1 VIGIKIG
8 FCFLLCEKFTEKLH
22 GRIMIAKRY
31 IWTVIFM
38 LIAGIVSLLVM
49 VVRSDQ
55 PGAVRRQLKESSQ
68 LADSAPLQA
77 IQAHLYFSD
86 RNNQFLIAEERVLKS
101 SKDPEFFARSIVE
114 SLIKGPQQGLARTI
128 PAEADVRAVYLTPQ
142 GICYLDLTSGVAEN
156 HPGGIRSELL
166 SIYSIVN
173 SLVLNVA
180 EIEAVKILING
191 DESMTLAGHIDLQ
204 IPIKANM
211 LLIR

>member
-8 FCFLLCEKFTEKLH
+8 FYFHLSQNFTEKAH
-22 GRIMIAKRY
+22 AGIMIAKRY
-31 IWTVIFM
+31 IWYVVFI

-49 VVRSDQ
+49 VMRSDQ
-55 PGAVRRQLKESSQ
+55 TGAVRRQLEKSPQ
-68 LADSAPLQA
+68 PADMAPLQA
-77 IQAHLYFSD
+77 TSAHLYFSD
-86 RNNQFLIAEERVLKS
+86 RNNQFLMAEDRVLKS
-101 SKDPEFFARSIVE
+101 SEDPEFFARIIVE

-128 PAEADVRAVYLTPQ
+128 PAETAVRAVYLTPQ
-142 GICYLDLTSGVAEN
+142 GICYLDLTSDVAEN

>member
-1 VIGIKIG
+1 
-8 FCFLLCEKFTEKLH
+8 
-22 GRIMIAKRY
+22 MIAKRY
-31 IWTVIFM
+31 IWYVVFI
-38 LIAGIVSLLVM
+38 LVAAIVSLLV
-49 VVRSDQ
+49 VVMRSDQ
-55 PGAVRRQLKESSQ
+55 PGAVRSQFEESPQ
-68 LADSAPLQA
+68 PAGSAPSQA
-77 IQAHLYFSD
+77 TPAHLYFSD
-86 RNNQFLIAEERVLKS
+86 KKNQFLMAEERVLKS
-101 SKDPEFFARSIVE
+101 SQDPEFFARSIVE
-114 SLIKGPQQGLARTI
+114 SLIKGPQHGLVRTI
-128 PAEADVRAVYLTPQ
+128 PAEAAVRAVYLTPQ
-142 GICYLDLTSGVAEN
+142 GICYLDLTSAVAEN

>member
-1 VIGIKIG
+1 MIGIKIG
-8 FCFLLCEKFTEKLH
+8 FYFHLSKTFTEKAH
-22 GRIMIAKRY
+22 AGIMIAKRY
-31 IWTVIFM
+31 IGYVIFLLM
-38 LIAGIVSLLVM
+38 AGIVSLLVM
-49 VVRSDQ
+49 VMRSDK
-55 PGAVRRQLKESSQ
+55 PGAVRSQLKESSRP
-68 LADSAPLQA
+68 ADSTPLNA
-77 IQAHLYFSD
+77 IPAHLYFSD
-86 RNNQFLIAEERVLKS
+86 RNNQFLIAEERILKS
-101 SKDPEFFARSIVE
+101 SKDPEFFAKSIVE

-128 PAEADVRAVYLTPQ
+128 PAETAVRAVYLAPQ
-142 GICYLDLTSGVAEN
+142 GICYLDLTSAVAEN

-191 DESMTLAGHIDLQ
+191 DESMTLAGHINLQ

>member
-1 VIGIKIG
+1 MVA
-8 FCFLLCEKFTEKLH
+8 LVA
-22 GRIMIAKRY
+22 GRHAAPRPQA
-31 IWTVIFM
+31 VGQQVHHHC
-38 LIAGIVSLLVM
+38 AG
-49 VVRSDQ
+49 R
-55 PGAVRRQLKESSQ
+55 PG
-68 LADSAPLQA
+68 QA
-77 IQAHLYFSD
+77 EHQ
-86 RNNQFLIAEERVLKS
+86 E
-101 SKDPEFFARSIVE
+101 
-114 SLIKGPQQGLARTI
+114 KGPQQGLARTI
-128 PAEADVRAVYLTPQ
+128 PAETAVRALYLTPA

-191 DESMTLAGHIDLQ
+191 DESMTLAGHIDLA

>member
-8 FCFLLCEKFTEKLH
+8 VYFNSSEKFIEKAH
-22 GRIMIAKRY
+22 TVIMIAKRY
-31 IWTVIFM
+31 IWYVIFV

-49 VVRSDQ
+49 VMRSDQ
-55 PGAVRRQLKESSQ
+55 PGAVRRQLKEAPQ
-68 LADSAPLQA
+68 PGDSAPSQA
-77 IQAHLYFSD
+77 TPAHLYFSD
-86 RNNQFLIAEERVLKS
+86 KNNQFLMAEERILKS
-101 SKDPEFFARSIVE
+101 SKHPEFFARSIVE

-128 PAEADVRAVYLTPQ
+128 PAETAVRAVYLAPQ

-191 DESMTLAGHIDLQ
+191 DEAMTLAGHIDLQ
-204 IPIKANM
+204 FPIKANM

>member
-1 VIGIKIG
+1 
-8 FCFLLCEKFTEKLH
+8 
-22 GRIMIAKRY
+22 MIAKRY
-31 IWTVIFM
+31 IWYVVIIS
-38 LIAGIVSLLVM
+38 IAGIVSLLVM
-49 VVRSDQ
+49 VMRSDQ
-55 PGAVRRQLKESSQ
+55 PAAVRRQLEKNPQ
-68 LADSAPLQA
+68 PADMAPSQA
-77 IQAHLYFSD
+77 IPAHLYFSD
-86 RNNQFLIAEERVLKS
+86 KNNQFLMAEERVLKS
-101 SKDPEFFARSIVE
+101 SKNPEFFARSIVE
-114 SLIKGPQQGLARTI
+114 SLIKGPQQDLARTI
-128 PAEADVRAVYLTPQ
+128 PAETGVRAVYLTPQ